1 MRVGCLNRPN
11 AIIKISMKWF
21 TLKLDFQSELRIF
34 LFNNDYCWSFRD
46 FVDGV
51 VWVDRRCV
59 AHRFLINFWTWDFLS
74 YEPFVGRK
82 NSQSLQKHWTWL
94 SESWQKMGKK
104 SHPIR
109 FTTWCFTT
117 RMEPKPASHMCEVW
131 NPLMTEQGLLYL
143 IWIHYEDLW
152 STWTRPNWSKP
163 GFPSTTSSRCFE
175 SGFLVGFCPKYPS
188 IKLQHHALEGLR
200 GGWHQGS
207 PIVVVLEWLDTVGF
221 LDMYVQQGDCSH
233 KDDT

>member
-1 MRVGCLNRPN
+1 M
-11 AIIKISMKWF
+11 F
-21 TLKLDFQSELRIF
+21 
-34 LFNNDYCWSFRD
+34 
-46 FVDGV
+46 
-51 VWVDRRCV
+51 
-59 AHRFLINFWTWDFLS
+59 
-74 YEPFVGRK
+74 
-82 NSQSLQKHWTWL
+82 LQKHWNWL
-94 SESWQKMGKK
+94 SESWQKIGKK
-104 SHPIR
+104 NTSNPFHHVVFHHEDGTKTCLSHVWSLKPPKKWSR
-109 FTTWCFTT
+109 FI
-117 RMEPKPASHMCEVW
+117 
-131 NPLMTEQGLLYL
+131 LMTEQGLLYL

-221 LDMYVQQGDCSH
+221 LDMYDVQQGDCSH

>member
-1 MRVGCLNRPN
+1 MRVGCLIHFVSEKQINRPN

-74 YEPFVGRK
+74 YKPFSREKKTQHVLTKTLDLIEWKLAK
-82 NSQSLQKHWTWL
+82 NG
-94 SESWQKMGKK
+94 EK

-131 NPLMTEQGLLYL
+131 NPQKN
-143 IWIHYEDLW
+143 DLA
-152 STWTRPNWSKP
+152 
-163 GFPSTTSSRCFE
+163 SS
-175 SGFLVGFCPKYPS
+175 L
-188 IKLQHHALEGLR
+188 
-200 GGWHQGS
+200 
-207 PIVVVLEWLDTVGF
+207 WLSRDYCT
-221 LDMYVQQGDCSH
+221 
-233 KDDT
+233 